1 MSVLKKIVIRNFRN
15 IGLQEVEF
23 SPNLNCISGGNGE
36 GKTNLL
42 DAIHYLSMTKSA
54 FGTSDR
60 YNFRHGQNEFALSG
74 TYLMDNGT
82 ESKFSI
88 QASSDSQKCIK
99 RDDKT
104 YSKASEHIGVLP
116 VVLVSPSDISLVSDS
131 GDERRRFLNSVI
143 SQMDKGYL
151 ADIQNYNRLLAQRNT
166 MLRNGTTD
174 EILYETLDSMMSEIA
189 GRIFRTRDS
198 FLKELEP
205 LVKRYYSLISGGTE
219 EVGIE
224 YKSDLFKT
232 DLKSLLKSG
241 RERDFMLK
249 YTGNGVQ
256 RDDVSF
262 VMDSY
267 PIRKCGSQGQQ
278 KSFVVAVKFAQYE
291 IMKKVCGVP
300 PILLLD
306 DLFDKLDMNRV
317 QNLLSMVSGNDFGQI
332 FLTDSNKVRL
342 SSIVDSLT
350 GDRAYIETESGVFSR
365 GDGK

>member
-15 IGLQEVEF
+15 IELQEVVF

-60 YNFRHGQNEFALSG
+60 FNFRHGQSEFALSG

-88 QASSDSQKCIK
+88 RAGADSEKSIR
-99 RDDKT
+99 RDDKA
-104 YSKASEHIGVLP
+104 YSKSSEHIGVLP

-131 GDERRRFLNSVI
+131 GEERRRFVNSVI
-143 SQMDKGYL
+143 SQMDRAYL
-151 ADIQNYNRLLAQRNT
+151 SDLQNYNRLLAQRNL
-166 MLRNGTTD
+166 MLRNGTSD
-174 EILYETLDSMMSEIA
+174 AILYDTVDSMISAIA
-189 GRIFRTRDS
+189 SRIFAARTA
-198 FLKELEP
+198 FALELEP
-205 LVKRYYSLISGGTE
+205 LVRRYYSLISGDSE
-219 EVGIE
+219 IVSME
-224 YKSDLFKT
+224 YRSDLQKSDMAN
-232 DLKSLLKSG
+232 LLKDS
-241 RERDFMLK
+241 RERDLALK
-249 YTGNGVQ
+249 YTSVGIQ
-256 RDDVSF
+256 RDDLVFS
-262 VMDSY
+262 MDSY

-278 KSFVVAVKFAQYE
+278 KSFVVALKFAQYE
-291 IMKKVCGVP
+291 IMKSSCGNP

-317 QNLLSMVSGNDFGQI
+317 QNLLEMVSGSDFGQI

-350 GDRAYIETESGVFSR
+350 GDRAYIETAGGIFTR
-365 GDGK
+365 ADGQ